1 MAGGHVFV
9 VHSDLTRLACDAWL
23 LPCDSKQDVAR
34 SWLHHAPESIK
45 RARDK
50 DGHRRLDPA
59 MGAGRTRRVHRFDA
73 WTAGEQGPRPWLVD
87 MGGRRDTE
95 VSWYLDGLRAF
106 LAAASADVG
115 SGLGRHGRER
125 PLLAV
130 PLVGTGYGGARGISG
145 AVVRA
150 VLEVLHDF
158 VSDAHVDVVLVLNS
172 SPAFAAVQAERRR
185 SGVARWP
192 MLDDGLRRKADE
204 LAALARRQQLVLFV
218 GAGAGA
224 ELRQPLGVAVVG
236 GLCVSQLLTL
246 FITPVIY
253 IYLDRIDRRL
263 KRRLEPQLED
273 VDGIERPHAVAAE

>member
-1 MAGGHVFV
+1 
-9 VHSDLTRLACDAWL
+9 
-23 LPCDSKQDVAR
+23 
-34 SWLHHAPESIK
+34 
-45 RARDK
+45 
-50 DGHRRLDPA
+50 
-59 MGAGRTRRVHRFDA
+59 MGAGRTSRVHRFDA
-73 WTAGEQGPRPWLVD
+73 WTAGEQGPQPWLVD

-185 SGVARWP
+185 SGVAGWP

-224 ELRQPLGVAVVG
+224 GAGLPLWDELLHWLA
-236 GLCVSQLLTL
+236 
-246 FITPVIY
+246 
-253 IYLDRIDRRL
+253 DRPDATADIGR
-263 KRRLEPQLED
+263 
-273 VDGIERPHAVAAE
+273 V